1 LIFLA
6 TLQAFLPPLLAGA
19 AVTLQV
25 TLLAAVV
32 ALIAAFVAG
41 LARLSK
47 RRLVRL
53 VAAVYVEVFRGTS
66 AIVQLYYVFFVLPLV
81 GIAVPPFTTAVFVLG
96 LNTGA
101 FGSEVVRAA
110 VLNVP
115 RAQVEATIAL
125 NMPVPLAMR
134 KVILPQALQTMLPPF
149 GNLLIELMKST
160 AIASLITIADLA
172 FQGRELVRNTGQ
184 VTQAYVLVLLLY
196 FVLAFPLTRIVKL
209 LERRVGRNLRL
220 GPLL

>member
-19 AVTLQV
+19 AVTLHV
-25 TLLAAVV
+25 TLLAAIV

-53 VAAVYVEVFRGTS
+53 LAAVYVEVFRGTS

-81 GIAVPPFTTAVFVLG
+81 GIALPSFTTAVLVLG

-110 VLNVP
+110 ILNVP

-125 NMPVPLAMR
+125 NMPERLAMR
-134 KVILPQALQTMLPPF
+134 KVIFPQALQAMLPPF

-196 FVLAFPLTRIVKL
+196 FALAFPLTRIVKF
-209 LERRVGRNLRL
+209 LERRVGRNLL